1 MERTWTRASR
11 PLRPWNERRRCPH
24 HEHWRRV
31 LPDGQA
37 GTPKATLEN
46 KPYNIQLEKTFLVC
60 PVHGATCLLHR
71 WHTQDM
77 GGREMSRVKYSIGDG
92 ARA

>member
-1 MERTWTRASR
+1 MEDALIVNIGGGCARW
-11 PLRPWNERRRCPH
+11 
-24 HEHWRRV
+24 
-31 LPDGQA
+31 A

-60 PVHGATCLLHR
+60 PVHGATYLLHR

-77 GGREMSRVKYSIGDG
+77 GGREMSRVKHSIGDG